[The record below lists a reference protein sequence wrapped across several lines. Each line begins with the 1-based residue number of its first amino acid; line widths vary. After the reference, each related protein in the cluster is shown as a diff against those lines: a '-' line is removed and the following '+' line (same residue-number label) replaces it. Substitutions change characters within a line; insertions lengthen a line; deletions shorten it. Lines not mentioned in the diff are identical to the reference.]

1 MKAAFFCA
9 PGKLSMSLLMKCGE
23 TWGWK
28 ESFKIKFPLQLGLW
42 VHFFL
47 NCFWE
52 EHSGAEPG
60 FLWNTSKW
68 LWIPIYN
75 LLCLTCVISG
85 VQSLWGPKNKLR
97 DFQNANKRAKY
108 NTLPMVRCVIATSHL
123 FICGSSESRLSW
135 QGPGETTQQPRLGP
149 KGKKQHF
156 VHQKGMCLSFR
167 SRFHLTPHKH

>member
-1 MKAAFFCA
+1 MKKAFFCA
-9 PGKLSMSLLMKCGE
+9 PGELSMSLLMKCGE

-42 VHFFL
+42 VLFFF

-75 LLCLTCVISG
+75 FLCLTCVISG
-85 VQSLWGPKNKLR
+85 VQSLWGLKSELR

-108 NTLPMVRCVIATSHL
+108 NILPMVRCVIATRK
-123 FICGSSESRLSW
+123 SS
-135 QGPGETTQQPRLGP
+135 
-149 KGKKQHF
+149 
-156 VHQKGMCLSFR
+156 
-167 SRFHLTPHKH
+167 FHLWKLPLLARFRRNNPATKSWSKRQKITLCSSKRDVFVISK